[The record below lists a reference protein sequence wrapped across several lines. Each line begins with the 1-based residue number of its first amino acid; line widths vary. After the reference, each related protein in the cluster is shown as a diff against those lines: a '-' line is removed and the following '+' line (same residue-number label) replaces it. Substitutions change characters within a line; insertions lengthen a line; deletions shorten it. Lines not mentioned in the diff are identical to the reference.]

1 MLMPKEAKMI
11 THAELQQLIDFEPT
25 GHPVLS
31 LYLNVDPSR
40 RSKDKYMLWLRNHL
54 KEVSDQADQADIERV
69 ERYFGFEYDWQ
80 GKSVASF
87 ACAEAGLWQAF
98 PLAVPIEDGIFVS
111 DLPRIK
117 PLTDLM
123 DRYESYGVALVDRE
137 GSRLFQIHMG
147 QIVGTAGTLGEE
159 TKRHKQGGWAAQKLQ
174 RHEDVQA
181 SHNLRS
187 AANAAMDFF
196 QQGQSRRIILAGTEE
211 TVSQFHNLL
220 PRAWQEKVVGTL
232 PMDMNAPDT
241 EVLSK
246 SWAIID
252 KAHADEQTALV
263 ERIITSAAKSEGA
276 AVGLSATLA
285 SLQEERAHI
294 LVIAEG
300 FDAPGYRCTQCGNM
314 TAVQEDA
321 CPYCGGE
328 MVYVDDAVEYAVKR
342 MLELGG
348 RVESVRDAPAL
359 VEAGSIGVLLRY

>member
-1 MLMPKEAKMI
+1 MI
-11 THAELQQLIDFEPT
+11 TQAELQHLINFEPS

-31 LYLNVDPSR
+31 LYLNVAPSR

-54 KEVSDQADQADIERV
+54 KGVSDRADPADVERV

-87 ACAEAGLWQAF
+87 ACTKDGLWQAF
-98 PLAVPIEDGIFVS
+98 PLAVPMEDGIFVG
-111 DLPRIK
+111 DLPHIK

-123 DRYESYGVALVDRE
+123 DRYEPYGVALVDRE
-137 GSRLFQIHMG
+137 GARLFQINMG
-147 QIVGTAGTLGEE
+147 QIVDTDGTLGEE

-174 RHEDVQA
+174 RYEDIQA
-181 SHNLRS
+181 GHNLRS
-187 AANAAMDFF
+187 AANVAIDFF
-196 QQGQSRRIILAGTEE
+196 QQGQSRRIVLAGTEE

-232 PMDMNAPDT
+232 PMDMNASET

-252 KAHADEQTALV
+252 KAHADEHAALV
-263 ERIITSAAKSEGA
+263 ERIITLAAKSEGA

-285 SLQEERAHI
+285 ALREERAHV
-294 LVIAEG
+294 LVIAED
-300 FDAPGYRCTQCGNM
+300 FDAPGYRCTQCGNVA
-314 TAVQEDA
+314 AVQEGV

-348 RVESVRDAPAL
+348 QVESVRDNPAL
-359 VEAGSIGVLLRY
+359 VEAGSIGALLRY

>member
-1 MLMPKEAKMI
+1 MPKEAKMI

-98 PLAVPIEDGIFVS
+98 PLAVPMEDGIFVG
-111 DLPRIK
+111 DLPHIK

-123 DRYESYGVALVDRE
+123 DRYEPYGVALVDRE

-187 AANAAMDFF
+187 AANAAIDFF

-220 PRAWQEKVVGTL
+220 PRAWQERVVGTL
-232 PMDMNAPDT
+232 PMDMNAPDN
-241 EVLSK
+241 LSSQK
-246 SWAIID
+246 RRGCCWFI
-252 KAHADEQTALV
+252 
-263 ERIITSAAKSEGA
+263 RYPGFSAGRARSHPGDSR
-276 AVGLSATLA
+276 GLWRTRL
-285 SLQEERAHI
+285 SLHPMREHDGR
-294 LVIAEG
+294 
-300 FDAPGYRCTQCGNM
+300 PGRCL
-314 TAVQEDA
+314 
-321 CPYCGGE
+321 P
-328 MVYVDDAVEYAVKR
+328 
-342 MLELGG
+342 
-348 RVESVRDAPAL
+348 
-359 VEAGSIGVLLRY
+359 LLRRGNGLRRRRRGICGEAYAGVRWAGGVGTRRPCLGRSWVHRGLAALLIPNLH

>member
-1 MLMPKEAKMI
+1 MI
-11 THAELQQLIDFEPT
+11 TQAELQQLIDFEPT

-69 ERYFGFEYDWQ
+69 ERFFGFEYDWQ

-87 ACAEAGLWQAF
+87 ACTKADLWQAF
-98 PLAVPIEDGIFVS
+98 PLAVPMEDGVFVG
-111 DLPRIK
+111 DLPHIK
-117 PLTDLM
+117 PLTNLM
-123 DRYESYGVALVDRE
+123 DRYEPYGVALIDRE
-137 GSRLFQIHMG
+137 GARLFQIHMG
-147 QIVGTAGTLGEE
+147 QIVDTAGTLGEE

-174 RHEDVQA
+174 RYEDTQA

-187 AANAAMDFF
+187 AANVAMDFF
-196 QQGQSRRIILAGTEE
+196 QKGQSRRIVLAGTEE
-211 TVSQFHNLL
+211 TVSQFQGLL
-220 PRAWQEKVVGTL
+220 PRVWQEKVAGAL
-232 PMDMNAPDT
+232 PMDMNAT
-241 EVLSK
+241 EMEVLSK

-252 KAHADEQTALV
+252 EAHADEQAALV

-285 SLQEERAHI
+285 ALQEERAHI

-300 FDAPGYRCTQCGNM
+300 FSAPGYRCTQCGNIS
-314 TAVQEDA
+314 AVQEGV

-328 MVYVDDAVEYAVKR
+328 TARVDDAVEYAVKR
-342 MLELGG
+342 TLESGG
-348 RVESVRDAPAL
+348 QVESVRDDPAL

>member
-1 MLMPKEAKMI
+1 MI
-11 THAELQQLIDFEPT
+11 TQAELQQLIDFEPT

-54 KEVSDQADQADIERV
+54 KDVSDQADPADIERV

-87 ACAEAGLWQAF
+87 ACTEDGLWQAF
-98 PLAVPIEDGIFVS
+98 PLAVSMEDGIFVG
-111 DLPRIK
+111 DLPHIK

-123 DRYESYGVALVDRE
+123 DRYEPYGVALVDRE
-137 GSRLFQIHMG
+137 GARFFQITMG
-147 QIVGTAGTLGEE
+147 QIVDMDGTLGEE

-174 RHEDVQA
+174 RYEDIQA
-181 SHNLRS
+181 GHNLRS
-187 AANAAMDFF
+187 AANVAIDFF
-196 QQGQSRRIILAGTEE
+196 QQGQNRRIILAGTDE
-211 TVSQFHNLL
+211 TVSQFHSLL
-220 PRAWQEKVVGTL
+220 PRAWQDKVAGTL
-232 PMDMNAPDT
+232 PMDMNASET

-252 KAHADEQTALV
+252 KAHTEEHAALV

-276 AVGLSATLA
+276 AVGLSATLSA
-285 SLQEERAHI
+285 LQEDRAHA

-300 FDAPGYRCTQCGNM
+300 FSASGYRCTQCGNVA
-314 TAVQEDA
+314 AVQESV

-328 MVYVDDAVEYAVKR
+328 LVYVDDAVEYAVKR

-348 RVESVRDAPAL
+348 QVESVRDNPAL